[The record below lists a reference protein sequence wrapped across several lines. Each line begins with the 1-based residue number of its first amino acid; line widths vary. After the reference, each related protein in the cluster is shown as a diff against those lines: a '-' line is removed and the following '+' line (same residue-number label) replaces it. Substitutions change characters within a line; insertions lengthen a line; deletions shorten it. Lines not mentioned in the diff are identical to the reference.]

1 MGTTV
6 FTNGS
11 VLTPRGVVAADVGVR
26 DRAIVA
32 LGDDAA
38 ALDGTRVDC
47 DGGLLLPGLRDGHV
61 HPLWGGLDLA
71 RLPLEVCDDA
81 DEIAARLGEYAM
93 AHPELEWIVGGPYRA
108 EVLPGGI
115 GDARWLDRVV
125 PDRPVVLSANDYHT
139 VWVNSRALELA
150 GIDAGTADPPLGRI
164 GRRADGTPSG
174 MLVEWG
180 AIDLVERLQPK
191 AGEAERARGLDLGLG
206 HLAAH
211 GLVWLQEA
219 AATAGDGAAYL
230 AAARAGRL
238 PVRVNVAWRADPETW
253 LRELETFAALRAEI
267 AGDEACDGR
276 LTAHTV
282 KFFAD
287 GVIEHGTGMV
297 LEPYEDEPHSCGL
310 PNWTPEALA
319 DAVAHVDAL
328 GFQTHIHAIGD
339 GGVRMALD
347 AVEHAIARNDRRDRR
362 PVIAHTQLVHP
373 DDRPRFARL
382 GVIANF
388 EPLWAQLDGAMTELT
403 IPRLGPERSALQY
416 PIGSLHR
423 LGARISFGSDWPVSS
438 AAPLEGLAVAV
449 TRQTRRG
456 EPVDGWLP
464 EERLPVA
471 TAIGAY
477 TAGGAHQAYDDD
489 RGRIE
494 VGAPADLTLVAA
506 DITAI
511 AGGEVADIA
520 VTGTWVGGTE
530 VFRA

>member
-1 MGTTV
+1 MSTTV

-11 VLTPRGVVAADVGVR
+11 VLTPEGVLTADVAVAGGIVAAVGHEATAVE
-26 DRAIVA
+26 
-32 LGDDAA
+32 
-38 ALDGTRVDC
+38 GTRVDL
-47 DGGLLLPGLRDGHV
+47 DGGLLLPGFRDGHV
-61 HPLWGGLDLA
+61 HPLWGGIDLA
-71 RLPLEVCDDA
+71 RLPLETCDDP
-81 DEIAARLGEYAM
+81 DEIGARLGDYAA
-93 AHPELEWIVGGPYRA
+93 AHPELEWIIGGPYRA

-125 PDRPVVLSANDYHT
+125 PDRPVMLSANDYHT

-150 GIDAGTADPPLGRI
+150 GIDASTPDPALGQI
-164 GRRADGTPSG
+164 HRRADGTPSG

-180 AIDLVERLQPK
+180 AIDMVERLQPK
-191 AGEAERARGLDLGLG
+191 AGTAERDHGLELGMA

-219 AATAGDGAAYL
+219 AATADDGSTYL

-238 PVRVNVAWRADPETW
+238 PLRVNVAWRADPETW
-253 LRELETFAALRAEI
+253 VRDLETFAALRAEI
-267 AGDEACDGR
+267 AGEEACDGR

-319 DAVAHVDAL
+319 EAVARVDAL
-328 GFQTHIHAIGD
+328 GFQTHVHAIGD
-339 GGVRMALD
+339 GGIRMALD
-347 AVEHAIARNDRRDRR
+347 AIEHAATRNDRRDRR

-449 TRQTRRG
+449 TRQTRSG
-456 EPVDGWLP
+456 EPLDGWLP
-464 EERLPVA
+464 EERVPVA
-471 TAIGAY
+471 TALAAY
-477 TAGGAHQAYDDD
+477 TAGSAHQAYDDD
-489 RGRIE
+489 RGTIA
-494 VGAPADLTLVAA
+494 VGAPADFTLVAA

-511 AGGEVADIA
+511 AGGEVADVA
-520 VTGTWVGGTE
+520 VTGTWVDGVE